1 MISDT
6 VQDVAQAAH
15 DVGLAAW
22 LGGAMFGKFAHN
34 PSLRLIASHSER
46 GKVSN
51 AAWNGYNVVNAIGL
65 GSAAVA
71 YFAARQTELSGDNL
85 SDREQSLAT
94 GMDVL
99 MATSVVT
106 GIANG
111 VLGASL
117 ARQAPEGAVPVETG
131 TVPAVETPP
140 RAARIQRAIG
150 FFGTLNIV
158 SGVLLVAANAL
169 FRRHAFSR
177 PATGRALTRGSSR
190 RDGPSSLAVGAVVG
204 GLAAAGNA
212 LSRRVGS

>member
-1 MISDT
+1 MVNDS
-6 VQDVAQAAH
+6 VQDVAQVAH

-34 PSLRLIASHSER
+34 PSLRLIPSHTQR
-46 GKVSN
+46 GQVAN
-51 AAWNGYNVVNAIGL
+51 AAWNGYNAVNALGL

-71 YFAARQTELSGDNL
+71 YFAARRTELSSSNL

-99 MATSVVT
+99 MAASVVT

-131 TVPAVETPP
+131 TVPSVETPA

-150 FFGTLNIV
+150 LFGTLNII
-158 SGVLLVAANAL
+158 SGVLLVAGNAL

-177 PATGRALTRGSSR
+177 PTARRALARSSDR
-190 RDGPSSLAVGAVVG
+190 NDGPSSLAVGTLVG
-204 GLAAAGNA
+204 GLAAAGNE
-212 LSRRVGS
+212 LRRRAGS